1 MNAIGNIRDTCII
14 QLERKALGRHN
25 NDFPVVFLTPVKLPP
40 AKMFP
45 IVTEEM
51 QRELPD
57 KENSCILKCDTWEN
71 CGMSSELPKLY

>member
-45 IVTEEM
+45 IVTGEM
-51 QRELPD
+51 
-57 KENSCILKCDTWEN
+57 
-71 CGMSSELPKLY
+71 